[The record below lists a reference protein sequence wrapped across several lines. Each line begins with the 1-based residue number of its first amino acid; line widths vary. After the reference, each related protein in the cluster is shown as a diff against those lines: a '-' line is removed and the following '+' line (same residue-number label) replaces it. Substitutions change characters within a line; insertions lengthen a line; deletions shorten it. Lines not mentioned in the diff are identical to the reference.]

1 MKIKRSRIVFL
12 VLSTILAL
20 TACAPQG
27 NVDVTPTVDSIGT
40 IAAELASVMLTQTAS
55 AYTPTPPPPTSTPL
69 PVFTDTPTLEPT
81 PAVTGI
87 PVVSGDAPCFK
98 GPGENYELVSN
109 ITDTKEV
116 EFIGSAHVPGW
127 YVIRNP
133 YYGSLCWIKAENLNL
148 SADFDVSAYPTV
160 VP

>member
-1 MKIKRSRIVFL
+1 MHPARSRFVFL
-12 VLSTILAL
+12 LFSTAL
-20 TACAPQG
+20 TMAACAPQA
-27 NVDVTPTVDSIGT
+27 DVTPTVDSIGT

-55 AYTPTPPPPTSTPL
+55 ANTPTPPPPTVTPL
-69 PVFTDTPTLEPT
+69 PVFTDTPTMEPT

-133 YYGSLCWIKAENLNL
+133 YYGSICWIKAENLNL
-148 SADFDVSAYPTV
+148 SADFDISAYPTV